1 VIIRRPEPFVP
12 QAFREA
18 LSRNERS
25 SKKGR
30 SYRSFTFG
38 PFHRG
43 ASCREKKRGFST
55 PSFRHPAQGKL
66 TQLVS
71 VRRGLSNDSKTEDWQ
86 ISFVFAQKER

>member
-1 VIIRRPEPFVP
+1 MRSRACCCFSHR
-12 QAFREA
+12 AA
-18 LSRNERS
+18 LI
-25 SKKGR
+25 
-30 SYRSFTFG
+30 
-38 PFHRG
+38 RG